1 MPAQSPSTRP
11 GLIALAG
18 LATLALGA
26 WATARSASTTEDEP
40 KPPRWEYAVISIENK
55 EPVLTTERVVQ
66 RVDVPLQPDDS
77 TTVFTNS
84 TGPFNK
90 RFNRSLFQLN
100 RLGDLGWEI
109 LPGQEFKDDARL
121 LVRRRR

>member
-1 MPAQSPSTRP
+1 MPAQPPSTRTS
-11 GLIALAG
+11 LIALAG

-26 WATARSASTTEDEP
+26 WAAARSDITKDEP
-40 KPPRWEYAVISIENK
+40 KPPRWEYAVISIENS
-55 EPVLTTERVVQ
+55 EPVLTTERIVQ

-121 LVRRRR
+121 LVRRKR